1 MCVPRT
7 PPACEISMVP
17 RAILRTLTGRW
28 PVLLC
33 LPTHLVITEFV
44 HPRSVLLC
52 LLTDYVITEFA
63 HFRPVLLCL
72 PTHCVIAE
80 FARQRRAGVCS
91 RMGLFIHLKNLPSR
105 QEIPLAHCVRSG
117 MVRPSGGNRGRW
129 AARKKIPA
137 TARSNP
143 PPISF
148 SSLRLRRT
156 IPRNATALSGISG

>member
-1 MCVPRT
+1 MVDQLCIPRT

-72 PTHCVIAE
+72 PMYLFIAE
-80 FARQRRAGVCS
+80 RARQRTELLFFSDAFCYNRICTPAACWGV
-91 RMGLFIHLKNLPSR
+91 
-105 QEIPLAHCVRSG
+105 
-117 MVRPSGGNRGRW
+117 
-129 AARKKIPA
+129 
-137 TARSNP
+137 
-143 PPISF
+143 
-148 SSLRLRRT
+148 
-156 IPRNATALSGISG
+156 